1 MYPCCKMTPRLDG
14 WWLVSEHDHCTCSPH
29 MGAHEVGC
37 GMTPDVKL
45 DHLPGWDE
53 LVTAVTAIQQA
64 EIDRLNDKLAWF
76 ETNFPC
82 DGGCGAVNEVQGDC
96 SQHGWTPQQLWD
108 ELDARTREWRIA
120 IGIESEL
127 DNTTEKD
134 GTDE

>member
-64 EIDRLNDKLAWF
+64 EIDRLNATIQRVHDLAEWH
-76 ETNFPC
+76 ETKAEKARHYP
-82 DGGCGAVNEVQGDC
+82 GGDLLAIMTKAAVVHDDAATRLRQALEGGDA
-96 SQHGWTPQQLWD
+96 S
-108 ELDARTREWRIA
+108 
-120 IGIESEL
+120 
-127 DNTTEKD
+127 
-134 GTDE
+134 

>member
-64 EIDRLNDKLAWF
+64 EIDRLNATIQRVR
-76 ETNFPC
+76 EMHMESNVC
-82 DGGCGAVNEVQGDC
+82 DVREHTLPGSYMRCGDC
-96 SQHGWTPQQLWD
+96 MTVC
-108 ELDARTREWRIA
+108 
-120 IGIESEL
+120 
-127 DNTTEKD
+127 TECHRHWE
-134 GTDE
+134 GYPCPTIRALEGGEQ

>member
-14 WWLVSEHDHCTCSPH
+14 WWLVSEHDHCTCSQH

-64 EIDRLNDKLAWF
+64 EIDRLNATIQRVRELHEPFTYGLAEF
-76 ETNFPC
+76 CTECSSHGYVYCDAPC
-82 DGGCGAVNEVQGDC
+82 PTILALEGG
-96 SQHGWTPQQLWD
+96 
-108 ELDARTREWRIA
+108 
-120 IGIESEL
+120 ES
-127 DNTTEKD
+127 
-134 GTDE
+134 